1 MGIVKVTKSLFNPKL
16 VMIVLLCCLLVA
28 CKSGSGDKEV
38 KATFIGTIEELSS
51 NGALVNIEEST
62 GTKLSGTVSI
72 DIPENTNETFSI
84 GDKIEVGYNGEV
96 MESAPGQVI
105 TITVEKIE

>member
-1 MGIVKVTKSLFNPKL
+1 METVKVTKSLFHLKL

-28 CKSGSGDKEV
+28 CRLENGDKEV

-51 NGALVNIEEST
+51 KGALVNVEEST
-62 GTKLSGTVSI
+62 GTKLSGTVTI
-72 DIPENTNETFSI
+72 DFPENTNETFSI
-84 GDKIEVGYNGEV
+84 GDKIKVGYDGEV
-96 MESAPGQVI
+96 LESAPGKII